1 MHAFL
6 KQANQTTTA
15 KNNNKMADHFVKIS
29 RFTISEWIVKVFR
42 KIGLKMVMEPLYFLY
57 KRASRENIA
66 SGWFSSLAI

>member
-1 MHAFL
+1 MNTFL

-15 KNNNKMADHFVKIS
+15 KKNNKMEDHFVKIS
-29 RFTISEWIVKVFR
+29 WFTISKWIVEVFR
-42 KIGLKMVMEPLYFLY
+42 KIGLKMVMEPFYFLY